1 MTKEELLEKAK
12 NLAESED
19 LSNALTE
26 MRNLRK
32 QWRRSGSEDESLYD
46 KELADEFYSY
56 LDKLSAKE
64 AEIFA
69 SVEDKKKDLIAK
81 AAEVLKKPNFK
92 EATADMNNLFEEW
105 KASGRADKEK
115 DDELWAQFKEIR
127 DQFFANKKEYFE
139 NLRASFAENKAA
151 KEALIEKA
159 KEANTLTSFKEIN
172 NIMNDLFEQW
182 KKTGSAGRENDD
194 ELWNAFNSERRAFF
208 KNRNEYYEKM
218 RETFAER
225 TAAKKDIIAQAKMCL
240 ARSEFTDDEINTV
253 KSLRGKWK
261 EVGNAG
267 KENEEELWKEFND
280 ILNRYFENLRYYRD

>member
-1 MTKEELLEKAK
+1 
-12 NLAESED
+12 
-19 LSNALTE
+19 
-26 MRNLRK
+26 
-32 QWRRSGSEDESLYD
+32 
-46 KELADEFYSY
+46 
-56 LDKLSAKE
+56 
-64 AEIFA
+64 
-69 SVEDKKKDLIAK
+69 
-81 AAEVLKKPNFK
+81 
-92 EATADMNNLFEEW
+92 MNNLFEEW
-105 KASGRADKEK
+105 KACGRADKEK

-139 NLRASFAENKAA
+139 NLRASFAENKTA

-194 ELWNAFNSERRAFF
+194 ELWNAFNGERRAFF

-225 TAAKKDIIAQAKMCL
+225 TAAKKEIIAQAKMCL